1 MGEAFGI
8 YVQGDGANEDD
19 IDIEGAIMDIDC
31 QLFLTD

>member
-8 YVQGDGANEDD
+8 YVQGDSANEDD
-19 IDIEGAIMDIDC
+19 IGIEGDIMDIDC

>member
-1 MGEAFGI
+1 MGEAFGM

-19 IDIEGAIMDIDC
+19 IDIEGAIMDIDR